1 MCHHWKCSLVQPLWK
16 TVWRSLRKLKI
27 ELLYDLA
34 ILLLSIYLE
43 KTETLIQKKNTCI
56 QMFIEALFTV
66 VKVWKQPKCHQQV
79 NR

>member
-1 MCHHWKCSLVQPLWK
+1 MCYQWKCTLVQPLWK

-34 ILLLSIYLE
+34 ILLLSVYME
-43 KTETLIQKKNTCI
+43 KTETLIQKKYMHLDVHGSIIYSCQGIIATSVSI
-56 QMFIEALFTV
+56 
-66 VKVWKQPKCHQQV
+66 

>member
-1 MCHHWKCSLVQPLWK
+1 VCHQWKCSLVQPLWK

-43 KTETLIQKKNTCI
+43 KTETLIQKKKYMHPDVHRSIIYSC
-56 QMFIEALFTV
+56 QGMEAT
-66 VKVWKQPKCHQQV
+66 
-79 NR
+79 

>member
-1 MCHHWKCSLVQPLWK
+1 MCHQWKCSLVQPLWK

-43 KTETLIQKKNTCI
+43 KTETLIPKKKKYMHPDVHRSIIYSC
-56 QMFIEALFTV
+56 QGMEAT
-66 VKVWKQPKCHQQV
+66 
-79 NR
+79 